1 VTPPPR
7 DIDSEHPSPARAVRA
22 LVVDDEPLARD
33 ELIFLLEQC
42 DGVEVVGQAEDAPDA
57 LRQLDAARP
66 DVVFVDLRMPGP
78 DGIALTEAI
87 KARQPDIAVVIVS
100 AHDDAA
106 VRAFDARA
114 LDYLLKPVRLERLRA
129 TLSRL
134 REALPAPTE
143 SGSGVTATD
152 REPLTRLAVRRRGA
166 YVIVDIADI
175 LFFETR
181 DELVWG
187 VTADDRYALDLT
199 LSRLEEQLDPELY
212 FRSHRGALVRL
223 DRIRS
228 IEPKGQGV
236 FELVMEHP
244 EALRVALARDRTRL
258 LRERIPFA
266 G

>member
-1 VTPPPR
+1 MTREPHDTEAPVA
-7 DIDSEHPSPARAVRA
+7 PAPLRA

-42 DGVEVVGQAEDAPDA
+42 GDVEVVEQAEDAPDA
-57 LRQLDAARP
+57 LRKLSATRA
-66 DVVFVDLRMPGP
+66 DVAFVDLRMPGP

-87 KARQPDIAVVIVS
+87 KAQRPEVAVVIVS

-106 VRAFDARA
+106 LRAFDARA

-134 REALPAPTE
+134 RETVYAAPKLAPGGPTE
-143 SGSGVTATD
+143 

-166 YVIVDIADI
+166 YVIVDVSDI
-175 LFFETR
+175 VFFETR
-181 DELVWG
+181 DELVWA

-199 LSRLEEQLDPELY
+199 LARLEEQLDPESY

-223 DRIRS
+223 DRIES
-228 IEPKGQGV
+228 IEPKGQGLY
-236 FELVMEHP
+236 ELVMEHP
-244 EALRVALARDRTRL
+244 DAPRVALARDRAKH